1 MFSESIV
8 LANINYVRFKKRQ
21 FSIQMIKKFKFFFNN
36 IKFCTSSYTMNL
48 TLIWVIHIK
57 KEKQP
62 LS

>member
-21 FSIQMIKKFKFFFNN
+21 FSIQMIKKFNFFFNN
-36 IKFCTSSYTMNL
+36 IKSCASSYTMNL

-62 LS
+62 IS